1 MKTLKPEDL
10 QFRKLVE
17 SFDGRQESVAE
28 AMGVTRLAITH
39 RLLSEKHHMWWM
51 DFKAKRARKRRRE
64 RARRHYARRK
74 QRVAEAEAL
83 LHTPNPDAIL
93 LRALM
98 ESLEP

>member
-28 AMGVTRLAITH
+28 VMGVTRLAITH
-39 RLLSEKHHMWWM
+39 RLLSEKHHAWWM
-51 DFKAKRARKRRRE
+51 DFKAKRARKRRQE

-83 LHTPNPDAIL
+83 LHTPNTDAIL

-98 ESLEP
+98 EELEP